1 MSFSEGKILKKKLI
15 LFTVDTVVKND
26 NLKDLRDVFG
36 DAIDIEAYSLDREIP
51 PVEIEGDLV
60 ITVTTFDMERILP
73 YLKGNVEIFHG
84 NRTILYES
92 YERLKLLPEGTRAL
106 VVTTNIMACMELT
119 ALLIRCGINHVKFLP
134 LYEGMGSMPEADIVV
149 IPQELKGI
157 PDTGNLP
164 KFNLGR
170 RRITD
175 ETYRAIAFSLGVRT
189 AEIEERIEKKTA
201 NLLKLRTFDI
211 PLARICSLEDMLN
224 DTFDEIDDGV
234 VIANRN
240 GRIIYVNRSFLKIT
254 GLRKKYTGNA
264 ELEDIIPERLKKEL
278 SNAEEKEN
286 IIFEIPE
293 IGKTCL
299 ISRKNIVSGNAE
311 TRYVAI
317 FKDITN
323 IEKLET
329 KIRSTLHR
337 QTYKAKYTFSD
348 ILGESPA
355 IMDTIKK
362 AKRIAKFEKT
372 TIIYGESGTGK
383 EMIAQAMHNISA
395 RRKMPFVGINCA
407 ALSPE
412 LIESELFGYEEG
424 TFTGAKKGGKRGL
437 FELAH
442 NGTLF
447 LDEIGTIPPEVQMK
461 LLRVLQEYEVRRI
474 GGEDIIPVNVWVIAA
489 TNSDLKRLVE
499 EGKFRADLYYRLN
512 IFPVKVPPLRERG
525 EDSGL
530 IFKNMVRDYNKSEM
544 KNKKIS
550 EGLMKAVK
558 KYSWPGN
565 IRQLKNAAEYLWY
578 MSDEV
583 LEASDL
589 SYILDTSPDA
599 PSDQDS
605 ENCNRDRNYHHR
617 TDAKN
622 DRLSESGSSN
632 EQKLL
637 SIIKELQR
645 EGISGRR
652 KLKSK
657 LEERDIK
664 VSEYKLRKLLKL
676 TEEEKTHA

>member
-73 YLKGNVEIFHG
+73 YLKGNAEIFHG

-605 ENCNRDRNYHHR
+605 ENCNRDRNYHR

>member
-84 NRTILYES
+84 NRTLLYES

-558 KYSWPGN
+558 KYRWPGN

-605 ENCNRDRNYHHR
+605 ENCNRDRNYHR

>member
-605 ENCNRDRNYHHR
+605 ENCNRDRNYHR

>member
-36 DAIDIEAYSLDREIP
+36 DVIDIEAYSLDQEIP
-51 PVEIEGDLV
+51 PGEIEGDLV
-60 ITVTTFDMERILP
+60 LTVSTFDMERILP
-73 YLKGNVEIFHG
+73 YLKGNAEIFHG

-119 ALLIRCGINHVKFLP
+119 ALLIRSGINHVKFLP

-605 ENCNRDRNYHHR
+605 ENCNRDRNYHR

>member
-36 DAIDIEAYSLDREIP
+36 DVIDIEAYSLDREIP
-51 PVEIEGDLV
+51 PGEVEGDLV
-60 ITVTTFDMERILP
+60 LTVSTFDMERILP
-73 YLKGNVEIFHG
+73 YLKGNAEIFHG

-119 ALLIRCGINHVKFLP
+119 ALLIRSGINHVKFLP

-264 ELEDIIPERLKKEL
+264 DLEDIIPERLKKEL

-299 ISRKNIVSGNAE
+299 ISRKNIVSGNEE

-550 EGLMKAVK
+550 EGLMEAVK
-558 KYSWPGN
+558 KYRWPGN

-599 PSDQDS
+599 ASDQDS
-605 ENCNRDRNYHHR
+605 ENCNRDRNYHR

>member
-51 PVEIEGDLV
+51 PGEIEGDLV
-60 ITVTTFDMERILP
+60 LTVTTFDMERILP
-73 YLKGNVEIFHG
+73 YLKGNAEIFHG

-119 ALLIRCGINHVKFLP
+119 ALLIRSGINHVKFLP

-164 KFNLGR
+164 KLNLGR

-329 KIRSTLHR
+329 KIRSTIHR

-605 ENCNRDRNYHHR
+605 ENCNRDRNYHR

>member
-36 DAIDIEAYSLDREIP
+36 DVIDIEAYSLDREIP
-51 PVEIEGDLV
+51 PGEIEGDLV
-60 ITVTTFDMERILP
+60 LTVSTFDMERILP
-73 YLKGNVEIFHG
+73 YLKGNAEIFHG

-119 ALLIRCGINHVKFLP
+119 ALLIRSGINHVKFLP

-412 LIESELFGYEEG
+412 LIESELFGYEEV

-605 ENCNRDRNYHHR
+605 ENCNRDRSYHR

>member
-36 DAIDIEAYSLDREIP
+36 DVIDIEAYSLDREIP
-51 PVEIEGDLV
+51 PGEIEGDLV
-60 ITVTTFDMERILP
+60 LTVSTFDMERILP
-73 YLKGNVEIFHG
+73 YLKGNAEIFHG

-119 ALLIRCGINHVKFLP
+119 ALLIRSGINHVKFLP

-530 IFKNMVRDYNKSEM
+530 IFKNLVRDYNKSEM

-605 ENCNRDRNYHHR
+605 ENCNRDRNYHR

>member
-36 DAIDIEAYSLDREIP
+36 DVIDIEAYSLDREIP
-51 PVEIEGDLV
+51 PGEIEGDLV
-60 ITVTTFDMERILP
+60 LTVSTFDMERILP
-73 YLKGNVEIFHG
+73 YLKGNAEIFHG

-119 ALLIRCGINHVKFLP
+119 ALLIRSGINHVKFLP

-605 ENCNRDRNYHHR
+605 ENCNRDRSYHR

>member
-36 DAIDIEAYSLDREIP
+36 DVIDIEAYSLDREIP
-51 PVEIEGDLV
+51 PGEIEGDLV
-60 ITVTTFDMERILP
+60 LTVSTFDMERILP
-73 YLKGNVEIFHG
+73 YLKGNAEIFHG

-119 ALLIRCGINHVKFLP
+119 ALLIRSGINHVKFLP

-499 EGKFRADLYYRLN
+499 VFITDLTYFL
-512 IFPVKVPPLRERG
+512 
-525 EDSGL
+525 
-530 IFKNMVRDYNKSEM
+530 
-544 KNKKIS
+544 
-550 EGLMKAVK
+550 
-558 KYSWPGN
+558 
-565 IRQLKNAAEYLWY
+565 
-578 MSDEV
+578 
-583 LEASDL
+583 
-589 SYILDTSPDA
+589 
-599 PSDQDS
+599 
-605 ENCNRDRNYHHR
+605 
-617 TDAKN
+617 
-622 DRLSESGSSN
+622 
-632 EQKLL
+632 
-637 SIIKELQR
+637 
-645 EGISGRR
+645 
-652 KLKSK
+652 
-657 LEERDIK
+657 
-664 VSEYKLRKLLKL
+664 
-676 TEEEKTHA
+676 

>member
-36 DAIDIEAYSLDREIP
+36 DVIDIEAYSLDREIP

-119 ALLIRCGINHVKFLP
+119 ALLIRSGINHVKFLP

-530 IFKNMVRDYNKSEM
+530 IFKNLVRDYNKSEM

-605 ENCNRDRNYHHR
+605 ENCNRDRNYHR

>member
-1 MSFSEGKILKKKLI
+1 MKKKLI

-36 DAIDIEAYSLDREIP
+36 DVIDIEAYSLDQEIP
-51 PVEIEGDLV
+51 PGEIEGDLV
-60 ITVTTFDMERILP
+60 LTVSTFDMERILP
-73 YLKGNVEIFHG
+73 YLKGNAEIFHG

-119 ALLIRCGINHVKFLP
+119 ALLIRSGINHVKFLP

-605 ENCNRDRNYHHR
+605 ENCNRDRNYHR

>member
-36 DAIDIEAYSLDREIP
+36 DVIDIEAYSLDREIP
-51 PVEIEGDLV
+51 PGEIEGDLV
-60 ITVTTFDMERILP
+60 LTVSTFDMERILP
-73 YLKGNVEIFHG
+73 YLKGNAEIFHG

-119 ALLIRCGINHVKFLP
+119 ALLIRSGINHVKFLP

-530 IFKNMVRDYNKSEM
+530 IFKNLVRDYNKSEM

-558 KYSWPGN
+558 KYRWPGN

-605 ENCNRDRNYHHR
+605 ENCNRDRNYHR